1 MTLVR
6 AAAHVHSTWS
16 YDGTWSLERIAAVL
30 GRMGCRVVL
39 ISEHDRGFDADR
51 WEALREACAAAST
64 RTVLLV
70 PGMEYS
76 DADNDVHVLTW
87 GSREFLGEGV
97 ETVELLERAR
107 AAGATTVLA
116 HPGRREVWRRVD
128 ERWLEL
134 LSGIELWNRK
144 YDGWAPGPEAHALL
158 ERAPDLLALVGL
170 DFHQGR
176 QLFPLTMD
184 LELPGGVTVA
194 AVEAALAEGR
204 AAGQLLGIP
213 ARRAVSPRGLA
224 VTGAAERAR
233 RGTARAARRI
243 GALS

>member
-16 YDGTWSLERIAAVL
+16 YDGTWTPERIASVF

-39 ISEHDRGFDADR
+39 MSEHDRGYDAER
-51 WEALREACAAAST
+51 WEAFRAGCEAAST
-64 RTVLLV
+64 RSVLLV

-76 DADNDVHVLTW
+76 DAANDVHVLVW
-87 GSREFLGEGV
+87 GAREFLGEGV
-97 ETVELLERAR
+97 ETLELLERAR

-116 HPGRREVWRRVD
+116 HPGRRDVWRRVD
-128 ERWLEL
+128 DRWLEL

-144 YDGWAPGPEAHALL
+144 YDGWAPGEAARGLL
-158 ERAPDLLALVGL
+158 ERAPDLLTLVGL

-184 LELPGGVTVA
+184 LDLPGAVTA
-194 AVEAALAEGR
+194 SAVEAALADRR
-204 AAGQLLGIP
+204 AAPQLLGVP
-213 ARRAVSPRGLA
+213 ARHAVTPRGLA

-243 GALS
+243 GAIS